1 MTDIFFAAAFF
12 VVFLALAWLLLSFG
26 GRWAKRAQSSLV
38 SDNSESLG
46 SMFIFMGARQLVLV
60 NLVVAIVLPLLVLLL
75 SGNIILTGIAFI
87 VGLLLPRKIVA
98 FIRKRRLDKIEI
110 QLPDVL
116 LMLSGSIR
124 AGASLQLGLEAVAQD
139 AQPPLSQEFDLLL
152 RELRVGV
159 DFGVAL
165 KNLEERAPLPDMLL
179 VTSAMSLS
187 RDVGANLSETL
198 TSVAATLKNK
208 QALEGKIRSLTAQG
222 KMQGVVMAGLPIFLI
237 LVLKFMEPEAMEPLF
252 TQWYG
257 WVTVA
262 IIAIMT
268 MIGYHFIRKI
278 TTIDV

>member
-1 MTDIFFAAAFF
+1 MTNLLFTAAFF
-12 VVFLALAWLLLSFG
+12 IVFLALAWVFLTVG
-26 GRWAKRAQSSLV
+26 GRWAKRAQTSLV
-38 SDNSESLG
+38 SDTSESLG
-46 SMFIFMGARQLVLV
+46 SMFIFMGARQLLLV
-60 NLVVAIVLPLLVLLL
+60 NLFVAIALPLVVLLL
-75 SGNIILTGIAFI
+75 SSNIFLAGIAF
-87 VGLLLPRKIVA
+87 VAGLLLPRKIVA
-98 FIRKRRLDKIEI
+98 FIRQRRLNQIEL

-159 DFGVAL
+159 DFGIAL

-198 TSVAATLKNK
+198 TSVASTLKNK

-237 LVLKFMEPEAMEPLF
+237 VVLKFMEPEAMEPLF
-252 TQWYG
+252 TRWYG

-262 IIAIMT
+262 IIAVMT

>member
-1 MTDIFFAAAFF
+1 MTNILFTAAFF
-12 VVFLALAWLLLSFG
+12 IVFLALAWVFLTVG
-26 GRWAKRAQSSLV
+26 GRWAKRAQTSLV
-38 SDNSESLG
+38 SDTSESLG
-46 SMFIFMGARQLVLV
+46 SMFIFMGARQLMLV
-60 NLVVAIVLPLLVLLL
+60 NLFVAIALPLVVLLL
-75 SGNIILTGIAFI
+75 SGNIFLTGIAF
-87 VGLLLPRKIVA
+87 VAGLLLPRKIVA
-98 FIRKRRLDKIEI
+98 FIRQRRLNQIEL

-159 DFGVAL
+159 DFGIAL

-198 TSVAATLKNK
+198 TSVASTLKNK

-237 LVLKFMEPEAMEPLF
+237 VVLKFMEPEAMEPLF
-252 TQWYG
+252 TRWYG

-262 IIAIMT
+262 IIAVMT
-268 MIGYHFIRKI
+268 MIGYHFISKI